1 MGRSERNCNRS
12 LCRHHFAGI
21 SLSISHISNHPER
34 VSRLRCLLS
43 VLQVS
48 LLCPEL
54 LGTIRIYFPGVG
66 FGRKISWRDDQVIPI
81 GHRMTF
87 KEALHIVSTDMI
99 LRLTVP
105 KWAMGLTARLRNV
118 RVAFEELEVCTI
130 FLFFTKP
137 WTGGLYV
144 R

>member
-1 MGRSERNCNRS
+1 MGRSERNCSRS

-21 SLSISHISNHPER
+21 FLSISYISNNPER

-43 VLQVS
+43 VSQVS
-48 LLCPEL
+48 LSRPKL
-54 LGTIRIYFPGVG
+54 LSTIKIYFPGVG
-66 FGRKISWRDDQVIPI
+66 FGRKISWRDDQAIPI

-99 LRLTVP
+99 LRLIVP
-105 KWAMGLTARLRNV
+105 EWAMGLTTRLRNV

-130 FLFFTKP
+130 FLLFTNP
-137 WTGGLYV
+137 GPGGLYV
-144 R
+144 S